1 MKYHIIYECKT
12 CGKKSE
18 NKEDILECEAAH
30 LGLTIAEKKTY
41 DFLKDR
47 VKNASSVVSRTK
59 NDDTD
64 KAFDKAVNELVDFE
78 KEFGINGWINSF
90 IGVFNIN

>member
-1 MKYHIIYECKT
+1 MKQHIIYECKT

-41 DFLKDR
+41 DFLKER
-47 VKNASSVVSRTK
+47 AEYAGSVVSRTK
-59 NDDTD
+59 TEETD
-64 KAFDKAVNELVDFE
+64 KTFDKAIEELLAFE
-78 KEFGINGWINSF
+78 KEFGING
-90 IGVFNIN
+90 